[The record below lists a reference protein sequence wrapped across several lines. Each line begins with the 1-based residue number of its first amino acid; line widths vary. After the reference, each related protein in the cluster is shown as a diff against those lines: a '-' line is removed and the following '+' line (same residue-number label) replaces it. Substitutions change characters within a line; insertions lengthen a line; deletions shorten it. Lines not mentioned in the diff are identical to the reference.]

1 LARYRG
7 RCCGH
12 VRGDNS
18 GNLHAINI
26 ERTRNTFGLI
36 AVRQQ
41 VSVEEAFQCLAVEL
55 GARSQRMLGN
65 SLHIAFQP
73 HAKRLVTWKCRQ
85 IHLFGVTI
93 DCFGE
98 RVQRMRIS
106 ALEAPCQHLMKN
118 IRMEINIPRVIN
130 EGKLSF
136 HCAIKK
142 LYGKWHLFRGQRRC
156 CHRSQPS
163 MRS

>member
-1 LARYRG
+1 MARYRG

-18 GNLHAINI
+18 GNLQAINI
-26 ERTRNTFGLI
+26 ERTRDAFGLI
-36 AVRQQ
+36 AVRQLL
-41 VSVEEAFQCLAVEL
+41 SVEKAFQCLAVEV

-73 HAKRLVTWKCRQ
+73 RAKRLVTGKCRQ
-85 IHLFGVTI
+85 IQLLGVTI

-106 ALEAPCQHLMKN
+106 ALEASCQCLTKN
-118 IRMEINIPRVIN
+118 IGMEINIPGVIS
-130 EGKLSF
+130 EGQLSF
-136 HCAIKK
+136 HRAIKK
-142 LYGKWHLFRGQRRC
+142 LYGKWHLFGG
-156 CHRSQPS
+156 
-163 MRS
+163 